1 MSETGALPSGVTFVD
16 NGNGTATLSG
26 TPAPNSG
33 GAYDLTIT
41 SSNTTG
47 TTAQSFVLYVDQAPA
62 ITSANTATFMYNESG
77 SFDVTTTGYPNVS
90 CSETGALP
98 NGVTFAPSGALAGT
112 PSQFGTFDFNID
124 CTNGYG
130 TDATQSFSLVVDAP
144 PAFSTGSSATF
155 TASSSG
161 SFTVSAV
168 GYPSPS
174 FSESGVLPS
183 GVTFVDNGNGSATL
197 SGTPGA
203 SSGGSYTFNI
213 IASNT
218 VANTTDSFT
227 LTVDAAPV
235 FTSPNTVSVNA
246 GAAFSETVTTA
257 DGYPVPTMATTT
269 TLPSGV
275 TFTDN
280 GNGTGTLSGTLP
292 DTDANTTIPLTFT
305 AAGDTGGT
313 VSQTVDLVVAAP
325 TSEALGFT
333 SGSTATFTAGA
344 NGSFP
349 GADLGDIAA
358 VHFGDG
364 RAPAG
369 IALCRQRGRHGI
381 VFGNAECRRWWHLQ
395 PRDCRCLRHVERDSV
410 LRSDC

>member
-1 MSETGALPSGVTFVD
+1 MSNGVISGTPGVGTGGVYNITVDASNAGGTIYTNYALTVDESPTITSANSTTFDVGDAGTYLVTSSGSSYPTPAVSETGALPSGVTFVD
-16 NGNGTATLSG
+16 NGNGSATLSG

-47 TTAQSFVLYVDQAPA
+47 TTTQSFVLYVDQAPA
-62 ITSANTATFMYNESG
+62 ITSANTATFTYNESG

-90 CSETGALP
+90 CLKTGALP

-112 PSQFGTFDFNID
+112 PSQFGTFNFNID

-174 FSESGVLPS
+174 FSESGALPS

-218 VANTTDSFT
+218 VANTTQSFT

-235 FTSPNTVSVNA
+235 FTSPNTMSVNA

-275 TFTDN
+275 T
-280 GNGTGTLSGTLP
+280 L
-292 DTDANTTIPLTFT
+292 
-305 AAGDTGGT
+305 
-313 VSQTVDLVVAAP
+313 
-325 TSEALGFT
+325 
-333 SGSTATFTAGA
+333 
-344 NGSFP
+344 
-349 GADLGDIAA
+349 
-358 VHFGDG
+358 
-364 RAPAG
+364 
-369 IALCRQRGRHGI
+369 
-381 VFGNAECRRWWHLQ
+381 RR
-395 PRDCRCLRHVERDSV
+395 
-410 LRSDC
+410 